1 MNSETVKMPN
11 QLNIIVFGFDSRIQG
26 FKDGYTG
33 ARLEPKIPGSS
44 ASRLSK
50 VRSVSEMH
58 T

>member
-1 MNSETVKMPN
+1 MEKENEFK
-11 QLNIIVFGFDSRIQG
+11 DSS

-50 VRSVSEMH
+50 GRNWV
-58 T
+58 